1 MYECIMGMKKMEG
14 TGCILADEMGLGK
27 TLQTISLIYTLLRES
42 ISAAMSVDQASL
54 TDIVIRRTF
63 RAKSL
68 WRPFGRRSVSCD
80 LVGILLDSRNDRSM
94 APSVSEKYWSSV
106 QYPSCRIGRR
116 NSTNGSF
123 LQRNRR
129 SHNLDR
135 PALVRCRLGRHRIGV
150 FVGDGDKNKIRQFV
164 GSHLPWSDYD
174 DLF

>member
-1 MYECIMGMKKMEG
+1 VVVDPQLSSLLRPHQRDGIKVRPKPGHFVVKVAEPPTRLQFMYECIMGMKKMEG

-42 ISAAMSVDQASL
+42 ISVAVSVDQATTL

-68 WRPFGRRSVSCD
+68 WRPFGRRSVSSD
-80 LVGILLDSRNDRSM
+80 LVGIILESRNDRSM

-129 SHNLDR
+129 SHNLD
-135 PALVRCRLGRHRIGV
+135 
-150 FVGDGDKNKIRQFV
+150 
-164 GSHLPWSDYD
+164 
-174 DLF
+174 